1 MVSSHWL
8 SQVVGGKRQRLAG
21 MRASA
26 FMLPHSIDRVG
37 AAARKQ
43 QIPVASPFAHASVR
57 STLTLHKER
66 KRTTGL
72 TVRLPPTK
80 VRSLALPRPLRLQS
94 CPRAVLSS
102 VFAGPGLQRL
112 LANKSEA
119 ARDVVG

>member
-8 SQVVGGKRQRLAG
+8 SQVVGGKQRLAG

-72 TVRLPPTK
+72 TARLPPTK
-80 VRSLALPRPLRLQS
+80 VLALPRPLRLQS